1 MVNFYLVSQN
11 IKFLMIRYISMYN
24 NRPNLVSQ
32 ILKLHNSSDIS
43 LYTIFKQK
51 CVGFRKKLN
60 ILSCLGLLSFLSTYV
75 HRPKGTY
82 LHTQYV
88 GICTVYTSILF
99 TSAGHRAH
107 QQQVHTYIQ
116 LVNSFCSHF
125 VTMPNIFQN
134 YKLGPLF
141 F

>member
-1 MVNFYLVSQN
+1 MEPIFEKFKFFVWFVNFYLVSQN
-11 IKFLMIRYISMYN
+11 IKFLMII
-24 NRPNLVSQ
+24 LIQ
-32 ILKLHNSSDIS
+32 IVKLHNSFDIS

-88 GICTVYTSILF
+88 GICTLVYFLLVLAIELIS
-99 TSAGHRAH
+99 SR
-107 QQQVHTYIQ
+107 YIQ